1 MVKNVAQRVT
11 KLLLPFAVSAKD
23 REEIFTKEMERAAI
37 LCLAESERRK
47 GEGFILKKP
56 AEELV
61 FVAETC
67 YPIWLV
73 PWKGR
78 SLLFD
83 GFGAMSHTL
92 TYDILPDIKTFI
104 NDLQGSAK
112 RREAYSAFLSDAL
125 NYFQGFK
132 GQEEKTI
139 DGLIASREFIQDFV
153 SYLQEAK
160 AIQRPIFDKA
170 FLSPTLDEST
180 LSSFIQDFSNLRT
193 TITEDIASLRESMRM
208 LSATTR
214 GYVKAV
220 HMEIREIRK
229 DFNEKIA
236 ALKPSVL
243 EKVQRIQKKYDEKII
258 VFSKKFDRQLHQLHQ
273 ERVKLKKTKKTT
285 AAEIKRCE
293 TKISSCKLRKDE
305 TSEAHWRQELKEIKK
320 KLSALEKEIIG
331 VDKKLEDAEAVKR
344 IEISKIRSES
354 NVKAEAAT
362 KRLREL
368 EASRDAKIQMSRQGI
383 KSLEEATS
391 AIIDQIDKLIASK
404 KATLN
409 ELEGMGIVQRRIKY
423 RLAYLPVYLAGYQAN
438 SKKRYVLYSPS
449 VARSMGIKTKFKR
462 VFGVAKIKSLLQPRS
477 KFITSLLNELLTVIE
492 HNPVFEREISDA
504 GVKANILR
512 TKDLC
517 KRIKIGLDR
526 LADEGWISKKEVKTL
541 SKLLTKV

>member
-1 MVKNVAQRVT
+1 
-11 KLLLPFAVSAKD
+11 
-23 REEIFTKEMERAAI
+23 I

-56 AEELV
+56 AEKLV
-61 FVAETC
+61 FVAEVC

-73 PWKGR
+73 PWRGR

-160 AIQRPIFDKA
+160 AIQRPILDKA

-193 TITEDIASLRESMRM
+193 TLKEDIASLRESMRM

-214 GYVKAV
+214 EHVKAV

-229 DFNEKIA
+229 EFNEKIA
-236 ALKPSVL
+236 ELKPSVL
-243 EKVQRIQKKYDEKII
+243 EKVQQIQKKYDEKII
-258 VFSKKFDRQLHQLHQ
+258 TFSKKFDRQLHQLHQ
-273 ERVKLKKTKKTT
+273 ERVKLEKTKKTT

-293 TKISSCKLRKDE
+293 TKINSCKLRKDE
-305 TSEAHWRQELKEIKK
+305 TGEAHWRQELEEYKK

-344 IEISKIRSES
+344 IGVSKIRSEC
-354 NVKAEAAT
+354 NVRAEVAT

-368 EASRDAKIQMSRQGI
+368 EASRDAKIQMGRQGI

-391 AIIDQIDKLIASK
+391 AIIDQIDKLIVSK
-404 KATLN
+404 KAALN

-477 KFITSLLNELLTVIE
+477 KFITSLLNQLLIVIE
-492 HNPVFEREISDA
+492 HNPVFEREIGDA

-512 TKDLC
+512 TKDLR
-517 KRIKIGLDR
+517 KRVRIGLER
-526 LADEGWISKKEVKTL
+526 LADEGWISENEFQTF
-541 SKLLTKV
+541 SELLTKA

>member
-1 MVKNVAQRVT
+1 MVENVTQRVT
-11 KLLLPFAVSAKD
+11 KLLLPFTVSAKD

-47 GEGFILKKP
+47 GEGFILKKT
-56 AEELV
+56 AEKLV

-73 PWKGR
+73 PWRGR

-112 RREAYSAFLSDAL
+112 RSEAYSAFLSDAL

-139 DGLIASREFIQDFV
+139 EGLVASREFIQDFV
-153 SYLQEAK
+153 SYFQEAK
-160 AIQRPIFDKA
+160 AIQRPILDKA
-170 FLSPTLDEST
+170 FLFPTLDEST

-193 TITEDIASLRESMRM
+193 TLKEDIANLRESMRM

-214 GYVKAV
+214 EHVKTIHA
-220 HMEIREIRK
+220 EIREIRK
-229 DFNEKIA
+229 EFNEKIA
-236 ALKPSVL
+236 ELKPSVL
-243 EKVQRIQKKYDEKII
+243 EKVRQIQKKYDDKII
-258 VFSKKFDRQLHQLHQ
+258 AISKKFDRQLHQIHQ
-273 ERVKLKKTKKTT
+273 ERVKLEKTKKTT

-293 TKISSCKLRKDE
+293 TEIDSCKLRKDE
-305 TSEAHWRQELKEIKK
+305 TSEAHWKQELEEYKK
-320 KLSALEKEIIG
+320 SLSALEKEIMDI
-331 VDKKLEDAEAVKR
+331 DKKLEDAEAVKR
-344 IEISKIRSES
+344 IEISKIRSEC
-354 NVKAEAAT
+354 NVKAEAAM

-368 EASRDAKIQMSRQGI
+368 EASRDAKIQMGRQGI

-391 AIIDQIDKLIASK
+391 AIIDQIDKLTASK
-404 KATLN
+404 KAALD
-409 ELEGMGIVQRRIKY
+409 ELEEMGIVQRRIKY
-423 RLAYLPVYLAGYQAN
+423 RLVYLPVYLACYQAD

-449 VARSMGIKTKFKR
+449 IARSMGIKTKFKR
-462 VFGVAKIKSLLQPRS
+462 VFGVAKIKSLLEPRS
-477 KFITSLLNELLTVIE
+477 KFITSLLNELLTVIG

-512 TKDLC
+512 TKDLR
-517 KRIKIGLDR
+517 KRVRIGLER
-526 LADEGWISKKEVKTL
+526 LADEGWISENEFQTF
-541 SKLLTKV
+541 SELLTKA